1 MLWQSTTLV
10 GTLGAAMARTRK
22 ARAANREGADSLGDV
37 ANKVIIMT
45 PEPKLETAT
54 RIHALHPANNDC
66 PACQPKA
73 TWRGMATEAEDVP
86 AMHRAGAGSGQH
98 GASKARRS

>member
-1 MLWQSTTLV
+1 MLWQSITLV
-10 GTLGAAMARTRK
+10 GTVGAAMARRKK
-22 ARAANREGADSLGDV
+22 ARAANREGADSHGDV

-66 PACQPKA
+66 PACKPKA
-73 TWRGMATEAEDVP
+73 RWRCMATEAEDGP
-86 AMHRAGAGSGQH
+86 AMRRAGWARATRGQ
-98 GASKARRS
+98 